1 MEDKVV
7 VILKGFYRIIE
18 GGRLMLLHS
27 LRERIIITIITS
39 ILSTIATKIYY
50 WNSMEPSRV
59 WFIFCLIM
67 ILLMTYGLLAS
78 YIIERIAAIF
88 DYQVVKILI
97 RVLLYLIAGTLPFI
111 GSPILIVSIITAII
125 YVLVDALYP
134 QSKS

>member
-1 MEDKVV
+1 M
-7 VILKGFYRIIE
+7 ILKGFYRIIE
-18 GGRLMLLHS
+18 DGRLMLLHS

-50 WNSMEPSRV
+50 WNSMELSRV

-78 YIIERIAAIF
+78 YIIERIATIF